1 MHVDSKTERE
11 GENGNPG
18 VAVDTCR
25 PYSCWRR
32 STIALNS
39 IGWDLPPKTCLC
51 SNEFVRGASWLDR
64 KRPSWTVLTDC
75 CRWGS
80 VRMRAIDLIG
90 EDVFFQRFLNGLV
103 EADQQLDQAFAF
115 TPLQHG

>member
-1 MHVDSKTERE
+1 MGKDAQLGQSSHCLER
-11 GENGNPG
+11 
-18 VAVDTCR
+18 AVEIKETM
-25 PYSCWRR
+25 
-32 STIALNS
+32 AS
-39 IGWDLPPKTCLC
+39 IYKD
-51 SNEFVRGASWLDR
+51 EAVLDDYARR

>member
-1 MHVDSKTERE
+1 MGKTIRMEPLGPVVLGGDERPWTVREAAVFLGVSEQTVYLWVE
-11 GENGNPG
+11 GKK
-18 VAVDTCR
+18 
-25 PYSCWRR
+25 
-32 STIALNS
+32 I
-39 IGWDLPPKTCLC
+39 
-51 SNEFVRGASWLDR
+51 R